1 MKLSSLFKKSET
13 GMSIDHILD
22 QGHKILRHQMI
33 PPGRHDWPVH
43 CRHRRTIEIAVHCCP
58 PHRIDHGQQLDET
71 RGLVM
76 VIANNS
82 EMKDGID

>member
-1 MKLSSLFKKSET
+1 
-13 GMSIDHILD
+13 MSIDHVLN
-22 QGHKILRHQMI
+22 QGNKILRHQMI

-43 CRHRRTIEIAVHCCP
+43 RWTIEIAVHCCP
-58 PHRIDHGQQLDET
+58 SHRIDHSQQLDET

-82 EMKDGID
+82 EMKNGID